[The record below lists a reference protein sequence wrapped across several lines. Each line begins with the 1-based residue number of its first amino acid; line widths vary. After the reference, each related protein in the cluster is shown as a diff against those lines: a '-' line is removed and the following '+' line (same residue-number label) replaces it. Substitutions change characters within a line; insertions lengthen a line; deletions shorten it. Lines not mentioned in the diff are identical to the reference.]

1 MKINIGK
8 IAKTVATKAKEN
20 PETALAIVSL
30 LAPGLFRKIA
40 PKVVP
45 IIVAAAGKR

>member
-1 MKINIGK
+1 MNLKK

-20 PETALAIVSL
+20 PETALALVSL

-45 IIVAAAGKR
+45 IIVAVAGKK

>member
-8 IAKTVATKAKEN
+8 LAKTFVTKAKEN
-20 PETALAIVSL
+20 PEATLAIFAAI
-30 LAPGLFRKIA
+30 APGFVRKLA

>member
-1 MKINIGK
+1 MKTTIGR

-20 PETALAIVSL
+20 PETALALVSL
-30 LAPGLFRKIA
+30 IAPGLFRKLA

>member
-1 MKINIGK
+1 MNIK
-8 IAKTVATKAKEN
+8 KAATSVVKAAKDN
-20 PETALAIVSL
+20 PEKTLAIAAL
-30 LAPGLFRKIA
+30 LAPGLFRKLA

>member
-1 MKINIGK
+1 MNVKK
-8 IAKTVATKAKEN
+8 AATSVVKAAKEN

-45 IIVAAAGKR
+45 IIVAAAGKK

>member
-1 MKINIGK
+1 MNIK
-8 IAKTVATKAKEN
+8 KAANSIVKAAKEN

>member
-1 MKINIGK
+1 MKINIK
-8 IAKTVATKAKEN
+8 KAATSVVKTVKEN

-30 LAPGLFRKIA
+30 LAPGLFRKLA

>member
-8 IAKTVATKAKEN
+8 LAKTVVTKAKEN
-20 PETALAIVSL
+20 PETALAIASL
-30 LAPGLFRKIA
+30 LAPGLVRKLA

>member
-1 MKINIGK
+1 MNIK
-8 IAKTVATKAKEN
+8 KAATSVVKAAKEN

-30 LAPGLFRKIA
+30 LAPGLYRKLA

-45 IIVAAAGKR
+45 IIVAAVKK

>member
-1 MKINIGK
+1 MKIKIGK
-8 IAKTVATKAKEN
+8 AATSVVKAAKEN

-45 IIVAAAGKR
+45 IIVAAAGQR

>member
-1 MKINIGK
+1 MIWGVLYAI
-8 IAKTVATKAKEN
+8 VA
-20 PETALAIVSL
+20 AIVSL
-30 LAPGLFRKIA
+30 LAPGLFRKLA

>member
-1 MKINIGK
+1 MKINVKKAAGSVVK
-8 IAKTVATKAKEN
+8 AAKEN

-30 LAPGLFRKIA
+30 LAPGLFRKLA

-45 IIVAAAGKR
+45 IIVAAAGKK

>member
-1 MKINIGK
+1 MNIK
-8 IAKTVATKAKEN
+8 KAATSVVKAAKDN
-20 PETALAIVSL
+20 PEKALAIAAL
-30 LAPGLFRKIA
+30 LAPGLFRKLA

>member
-1 MKINIGK
+1 MNIKKAAGAVVK
-8 IAKTVATKAKEN
+8 AAKEN
-20 PETALAIVSL
+20 PEKALAIAAL
-30 LAPGLFRKIA
+30 IAPGLFRKLA